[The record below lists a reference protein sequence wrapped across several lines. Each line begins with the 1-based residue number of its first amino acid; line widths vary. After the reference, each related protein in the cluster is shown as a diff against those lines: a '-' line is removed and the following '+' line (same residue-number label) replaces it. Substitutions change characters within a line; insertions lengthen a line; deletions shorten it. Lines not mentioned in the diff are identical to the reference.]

1 MIRTLLPVL
10 VALLGTGG
18 GVAAG
23 LWLGPAMRDAPVA
36 ETTDGAQASVDKAE
50 REAGAGTEFIKLN
63 NQFVIPIVDRDM
75 IRAMVVMSLNV
86 EVTQGAAQQVYALEP
101 KLRDAFLQ
109 ELFDHANMGGF
120 AGEFTGSNNMDVLR
134 AALTEVAQ
142 RVLGDLA
149 HGVLITWIARQ
160 DV

>member
-1 MIRTLLPVL
+1 
-10 VALLGTGG
+10 
-18 GVAAG
+18 
-23 LWLGPAMRDAPVA
+23 MRDAPVA

-86 EVTQGAAQQVYALEP
+86 EVTQGAAQQVYAREP

>member
-1 MIRTLLPVL
+1 MIRKLLPVI

-23 LWLGPAMRDAPVA
+23 LWFGPGMRDSPIA
-36 ETTDGAQASVDKAE
+36 ETTDGAQASVDSAA

>member
-1 MIRTLLPVL
+1 
-10 VALLGTGG
+10 
-18 GVAAG
+18 
-23 LWLGPAMRDAPVA
+23 
-36 ETTDGAQASVDKAE
+36 
-50 REAGAGTEFIKLN
+50 
-63 NQFVIPIVDRDM
+63 
-75 IRAMVVMSLNV
+75 
-86 EVTQGAAQQVYALEP
+86 
-101 KLRDAFLQ
+101 LRDAFLQ

-149 HGVLITWIARQ
+149 HGVLITGIARQ